1 MAAQEFGVTHIF
13 GVKGT
18 VTTLTVQSDD
28 FDHKYALDV
37 EVKDENGVVITD
49 RLDDERI
56 EVSIDGVMKSEGT
69 EDLLGGTFNY
79 GGVTFIVK
87 GVTDRGTNNDYRK
100 VSIKGIK
107 YQQIA

>member
-1 MAAQEFGVTHIF
+1 MAAQEFGVTHIY
-13 GVKGT
+13 GVAGT

-37 EVKDENGVVITD
+37 EVKNEDGVVITD

-56 EVSIDGVMKSEGT
+56 EVSIDGVMKATGT
-69 EDLLGGTFNY
+69 ENLLGGTFTY

-87 GVTDRGTNNDYRK
+87 NVTDRGTNNDYRK
-100 VSIKGIK
+100 VTVKGIK
-107 YQQIA
+107 YQEIA